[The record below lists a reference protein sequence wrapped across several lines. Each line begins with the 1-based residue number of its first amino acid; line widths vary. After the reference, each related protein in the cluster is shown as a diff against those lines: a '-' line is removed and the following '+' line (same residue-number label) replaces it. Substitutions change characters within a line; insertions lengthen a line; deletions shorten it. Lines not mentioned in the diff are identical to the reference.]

1 MHLSECYLRSYSHPV
16 YTWADS
22 DCTHQC
28 KLTATLADSGYTHQH
43 KLTATLADSGYTYQ
57 CKLTATLADS
67 GYTYQCKLTA
77 ALAIHKQLA
86 LRLILNHACHMM
98 SMLLTTVESRAFL
111 ADESFYNFTN
121 KVSFST
127 SAIVELSSWQQS
139 WQCTQKICRPFS
151 WELYCKWKHSSN
163 DSQQEDERAHNSTTK
178 MISVHILYICISG
191 KLRS

>member
-1 MHLSECYLRSYSHPV
+1 METTSCSCGGVCCLYTAVFDQSSPV
-16 YTWADS
+16 HSPVHGPVQSPESRFCSVPVDSGYTHQHKLTATLADS
-22 DCTHQC
+22 GYTHQC
-28 KLTATLADSGYTHQH
+28 KLTATLADSGYTHQHKLTATLADSGYTHQH

-127 SAIVELSSWQQS
+127 SAIVELSS
-139 WQCTQKICRPFS
+139 
-151 WELYCKWKHSSN
+151 
-163 DSQQEDERAHNSTTK
+163 
-178 MISVHILYICISG
+178 
-191 KLRS
+191 